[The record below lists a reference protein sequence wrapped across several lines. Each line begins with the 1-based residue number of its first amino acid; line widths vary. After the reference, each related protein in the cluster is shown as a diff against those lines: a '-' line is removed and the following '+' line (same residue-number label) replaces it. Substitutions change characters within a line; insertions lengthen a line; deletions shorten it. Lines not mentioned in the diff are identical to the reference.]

1 MIFRYHIILLLFLCN
16 TSFAEPSNN
25 KLGNSLS
32 KDISHFNSTE
42 FNKSM
47 NMVNDFLNQRI
58 HEGRKFIAEAKYVD
72 AVETFTELLEL
83 AKAHNDSTYI
93 VTAYGYLC
101 LTHGIVGNPTE
112 TLYYAELSNS
122 YLGSNT
128 NETIKRWTQVGL
140 GSAHFLN
147 NNYLVADSILSEVIR
162 KCHGICY
169 DDQYLI
175 YAFKNLAQIKFDSR
189 NLTEAKDLL
198 IKAIGYPNTH
208 HKGAL
213 ISSYYL
219 LGRVYNKLGDTKT
232 AHHYFNLSHDL
243 AVLEPDKSFLARI
256 YTKKARFFNDN
267 GDYKRSAYFYSLAD
281 SLYENVINSRISQE
295 VQRVTLN
302 YQREYEI
309 KQIELRKQELEIEKL
324 KIARKSARQSVFLSI
339 LLFTLSLII
348 SLLMFNKKRRAQ
360 KVATLEQEISKQK
373 ELQLQ
378 NFIRGQE
385 DERNRLA
392 RDLHD
397 GIGSQMAI
405 LKMHLSKSQL
415 SKFDDYDKANIPVKL
430 CDDIYQSLRDV
441 AFNLLPR
448 PLVRE
453 GLVSALEELTRK
465 LNKSSDVEFSF
476 NNYGLYNRLSND
488 KEAGLFRIA
497 QEITAN
503 IIKHSSA
510 TSARIDVTCDQ
521 KSLVLTISWDGK
533 GFNPELLEKSTGYG
547 WKNINTRLN
556 QLNGNILIDS
566 SEESDYTTAIVDI
579 PNNNLKQYGKT
590 G

>member
-267 GDYKRSAYFYSLAD
+267 GDYKR
-281 SLYENVINSRISQE
+281 
-295 VQRVTLN
+295 
-302 YQREYEI
+302 
-309 KQIELRKQELEIEKL
+309 LEIEKL